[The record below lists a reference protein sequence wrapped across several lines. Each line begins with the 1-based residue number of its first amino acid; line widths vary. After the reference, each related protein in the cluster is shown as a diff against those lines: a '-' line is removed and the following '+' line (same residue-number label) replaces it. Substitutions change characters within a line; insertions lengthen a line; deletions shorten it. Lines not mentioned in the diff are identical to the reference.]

1 MTRYVI
7 CAVFS
12 IFLAGCTREAPP
24 AMSGLSEAKASI
36 TGKAVFEH
44 MRILASDD
52 MEGREAG
59 TQSYARAANY
69 VADAF
74 RDAGL
79 EPFGDD
85 RTYFQSVRLFE
96 TRLVPDSAR
105 LLVRKGG
112 KDVELTFGEDFV
124 RRGGFGN
131 AHEDVSADLVFVG
144 FGITAP
150 EYDHDDFAGI
160 DVAGKILV
168 ELTGAP
174 PQFATDERAYYSSG
188 STKAATAAE
197 RGAIGIISVRTP
209 VDQQRLPWAGYLAGV
224 GSPDMRWADP
234 DGALHGGGPELPGSA
249 VLSESGAIRLF
260 DLAGRSLDEIFSSY
274 AVDGVGSFDLGMSVR
289 ITRDSV
295 QKFSTSPNV
304 VGLLR
309 GRTPALAE
317 YLVFTAHLDHLGIRP
332 GIDVD
337 NVYNGAY
344 DNAAGVAT
352 IIEIARAMSLLPTR
366 PRRPVLFVAL
376 TAEEKGLL
384 GSDYFVNHLPV
395 PIEQIIATINIDMPY
410 FGFAIADVQAFG
422 VEHSTLEAELRNA
435 AVQEGLQLTPDSRPE
450 LVRFIRSDQYS
461 FVQKGIPGLNL
472 KPGYKSAD
480 SAVSGEDMLMEY
492 LSRHYHQPCDDLLLP
507 FCHEGTER
515 FVRTA
520 LHFGLLVASGRCRP
534 EWNANDFFALKFAAS
549 LPNAGSRTGDSKQDG
564 C

>member
-1 MTRYVI
+1 MRFLA
-7 CAVFS
+7 CAAVS
-12 IFLAGCTREAPP
+12 IFLAGCAEEAP
-24 AMSGLSEAKASI
+24 STVGGLAGAKASI

-44 MRILASDD
+44 MRKLASDE

-59 TQSYARAANY
+59 THSYARAASY
-69 VADAF
+69 VADEF

-85 RTYFQSVRLFE
+85 GTYFQSVRLFE
-96 TRLVPDSAR
+96 SRLVPGSAR
-105 LLVRKGG
+105 LIVRKSGE
-112 KDVELTFGEDFV
+112 DIELTFGEDFV
-124 RRGGFGN
+124 RRGGFGD

-150 EYDHDDFAGI
+150 EYDHDDFTGI

-174 PQFATDERAYYSSG
+174 PHFATDERAYYSSG
-188 STKAATAAE
+188 STKAATAAQ

-209 VDQQRLPWAGYLAGV
+209 VDQRRLPWAGYLAAV
-224 GSPDMRWADP
+224 GSPEMRWADL

-249 VLSESGAIRLF
+249 VLSESGASRLF
-260 DLAGRSLDEIFSSY
+260 DLAGRSLDEIFSMF
-274 AVDGVGSFDLGMSVR
+274 AVDGVESFDLGISARM
-289 ITRDSV
+289 IRDST
-295 QKFSTSPNV
+295 QKLSTSPNV

-309 GRTPALAE
+309 GRTPVLPE

-332 GIDVD
+332 GIEGD
-337 NVYNGAY
+337 NIYNGAY
-344 DNAAGVAT
+344 DNAAGVAAV
-352 IIEIARAMSLLPTR
+352 IEIARAMSLLPTR

-384 GSDYFVNHLPV
+384 GSDYFVNHPPV
-395 PIEQIIATINIDMPY
+395 PIDQIAATINIDMPY
-410 FGFAIADVQAFG
+410 FGFPVADVHAFG
-422 VEHSTLEAELRNA
+422 VEHSTLRSELLSAAAE
-435 AVQEGLQLTPDSRPE
+435 EGLQLTPDSKPE

-472 KPGYKSAD
+472 KPGSMSAD
-480 SAVSGEDMLMEY
+480 SAVSGENMLMEY
-492 LSRHYHQPCDDLLLP
+492 LSRHYHQPSDDLSLP
-507 FCHEGTER
+507 FSHEGTER

-520 LHFGLLVASGRCRP
+520 LHFGVLVASGRCRP
-534 EWNANDFFALKFAAS
+534 EWNVSDFFALKFAAS
-549 LPNAGSRTGDSKQDG
+549 LPNAGSNAGNSRQDG